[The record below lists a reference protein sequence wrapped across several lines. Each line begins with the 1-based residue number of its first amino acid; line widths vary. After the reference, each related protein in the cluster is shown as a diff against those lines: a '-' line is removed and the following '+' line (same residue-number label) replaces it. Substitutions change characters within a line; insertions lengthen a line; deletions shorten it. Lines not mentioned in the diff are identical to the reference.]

1 MPSSAV
7 CPSVDDL
14 HTSLSEAGIRT
25 VNGLNEEEQNWVR
38 AVVISEFDQ
47 KPLTGSFD
55 CAGLSNPQIP
65 MMAGSLHQRVVEGR
79 DLYPIELP
87 NTLRARS
94 TSGFLLL
101 LMLCCQA
108 MQ

>member
-1 MPSSAV
+1 MSIS
-7 CPSVDDL
+7 DDF

-25 VNGLNEEEQNWVR
+25 INRLNEEEQSWVR

-55 CAGLSNPQIP
+55 CASLSNPQIP
-65 MMAGSLHQRVVEGR
+65 MIAGYRHQRVVGER

-94 TSGFLLL
+94 TSDFLLL
-101 LMLCCQA
+101 LILCCQA

>member
-1 MPSSAV
+1 MPSTAA
-7 CPSVDDL
+7 CPSADDF
-14 HTSLSEAGIRT
+14 HTSLSEAGIRPS
-25 VNGLNEEEQNWVR
+25 NGLNEKEQNWVR

-55 CAGLSNPQIP
+55 CASLSNPQIP
-65 MMAGSLHQRVVEGR
+65 MIAGYLHQRVVGGR

-87 NTLRARS
+87 NILRARS